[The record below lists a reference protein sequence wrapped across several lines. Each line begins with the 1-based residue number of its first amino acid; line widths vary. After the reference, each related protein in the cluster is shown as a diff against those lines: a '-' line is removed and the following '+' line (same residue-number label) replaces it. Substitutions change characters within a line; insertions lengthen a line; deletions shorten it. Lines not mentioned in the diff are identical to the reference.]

1 MIAGRPIIYA
11 LKGVIMARKLLFAVD
26 FSPYTEKL
34 IGCAGELASVGYNE
48 VVLLHAI
55 DSKMHAEY
63 GDHPDPA
70 HDKKT
75 KIAQEEFDKI
85 VAEIK
90 DQGLNPKAILETGN
104 PVEIILETAK
114 KEDVDLIFMG
124 GHGRTFFHR
133 HIIGSVTEKVM
144 KLADRP
150 VMIQHCRVKK
160 GDDGYSCEN
169 VCTSLFGNILVACDF
184 SEYSKSVEP
193 ILLNLASIFCTPI
206 TLLHVQEGK
215 ADGGWRLTDGAEKE
229 KAREEMAK
237 LQDLS
242 GELGRYCSS
251 VKQDI
256 VRGSP
261 ASAILGYAEEV
272 GATMIIIG
280 AFGIQG
286 VIDGMLGSVA
296 EKVVRG
302 SEIPVLVLK
311 VAE

>member
-1 MIAGRPIIYA
+1 
-11 LKGVIMARKLLFAVD
+11 MARKLLFAVD

-34 IGCAGELASVGYNE
+34 IGCAGELSSVGFKD
-48 VVLLHAI
+48 VVLLHVI
-55 DSKMHAEY
+55 DSKINAEY

-70 HDKKT
+70 YDKKT
-75 KIAQEEFDKI
+75 KIAQEEFDKLT
-85 VAEIK
+85 AEIK
-90 DQGLNPKAILETGN
+90 DQGLEPKAVLETGN
-104 PVEIILETAK
+104 PVESILETAK
-114 KEDVDLIFMG
+114 KEDVGLIFMG
-124 GHGRTFFHR
+124 SHGRTFFHR
-133 HIIGSVTEKVM
+133 HLIGSVTDKVL
-144 KLADRP
+144 KLSDRP

-160 GDDGYSCEN
+160 GDGGYSCEN
-169 VCTSLFGNILVACDF
+169 VCSSLFGNILVACDF
-184 SEYSKSVEP
+184 SEYYRSVER
-193 ILLNLASIFCTPI
+193 ILIDLAMTFCTPI

-215 ADGGWRLTDGAEKE
+215 ADGGWRLTDEAEKE
-229 KAREEMAK
+229 KAREQMAK

-251 VKQDI
+251 VRQDI

-261 ASAILGYAEEV
+261 ASAILGYAEEI
-272 GATMIIIG
+272 GASMIIIG

-311 VAE
+311 AEA